1 MTYGTILE
9 VLDRALEEAK
19 RDKVAFHGEVSIEYL
34 CNIQDYTGEGQR
46 EVYRIERRVEWLYD
60 KWRNHIRRL

>member
-9 VLDRALEEAK
+9 VLDRVLEEAK

-34 CNIQDYTGEGQR
+34 CNIQDYTGKGQR
-46 EVYRIERRVEWLYD
+46 EVYRVERKVE
-60 KWRNHIRRL
+60 